1 VLTSCRELLTIYS
14 NGLYYSEILTDRIQ
28 QFVTDHDVSTGLVNI
43 VLQHTTSALLLVEH
57 EAGILMDLKRVL
69 EQMAPD
75 KETYHHHLRGVDENG
90 AGHILSALF
99 NKTVTVPIDSGELL
113 LGTYQEIMF
122 MDFQPER
129 TERIVAMT
137 IMGEVSE

>member
-1 VLTSCRELLTIYS
+1 MLTSDRELLTIYS

-28 QFVTDHDVSTGLVNI
+28 QLVTDRRVSAGFVNVI
-43 VLQHTTSALLLVEH
+43 LQHTTSALMLVEH

-69 EQMAPD
+69 EKMAPD
-75 KETYHHHLRGVDENG
+75 EHPYHHHLRGVDENG
-90 AGHILSALF
+90 AGHVLSALF
-99 NKTVTVPIDSGELL
+99 NKTLTVPVDRGELL

-129 TERIVAMT
+129 TERIVAIT
-137 IMGEVSE
+137 IIGEVSE